1 MLLLFT
7 IREGNGETWI
17 MFRYAG
23 HFVVTLILAA
33 ALGVFVSCGNA
44 SGDGVFS
51 YSVPQSESDISSL
64 IPVPIRR
71 EYFVKSVFNK
81 FDDLSV
87 IAVYPNGDTEPVS
100 VDKIDMSI
108 VEGEEEIHLGMG
120 EYSVTYTFT
129 EAGEKIVNLE
139 YAKQKARYA
148 VWVRNPTNDDLP
160 NNPTPNPDEGGTV
173 IIINII
179 E

>member
-1 MLLLFT
+1 MLVL
-7 IREGNGETWI
+7 
-17 MFRYAG
+17 
-23 HFVVTLILAA
+23 VT
-33 ALGVFVSCGNA
+33 ALGVLSCEGA

-87 IAVYPNGDTEPVS
+87 IAVYPNGETEPIS
-100 VDKIDMSI
+100 VDKIDVSI
-108 VEGEEEIHLGMG
+108 MEDEEEIHLGLG
-120 EYSVTYTFT
+120 AYSVTYTFET
-129 EAGEKIVNLE
+129 VGEKIVNLE

-148 VWVRNPTNDDLP
+148 VWVRNPTDEDRPDDSG
-160 NNPTPNPDEGGTV
+160 PDEGGTI
-173 IIINII
+173 IIINVI